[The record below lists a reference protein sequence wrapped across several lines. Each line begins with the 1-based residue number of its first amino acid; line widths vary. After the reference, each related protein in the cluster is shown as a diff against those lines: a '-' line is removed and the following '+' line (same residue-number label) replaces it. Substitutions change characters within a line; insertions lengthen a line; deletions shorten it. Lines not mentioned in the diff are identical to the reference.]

1 MDAPPEAWA
10 FKARAHIHYQQRASS
25 RGGTGHCVAAELRP
39 RIVSEEWRKDA
50 RLNVLCLLV
59 WNQGLAASAISLRCW
74 PDAAWCWH
82 AMLGASSC
90 ILTVGGPAL
99 LTGP

>member
-10 FKARAHIHYQQRASS
+10 LKSPRAHSLPAAGQQQGWNRAL
-25 RGGTGHCVAAELRP
+25 RAAELRP
-39 RIVSEEWRKDA
+39 RIVSEELRKDA

-74 PDAAWCWH
+74 PHAAWCWH

-90 ILTVGGPAL
+90 ILTVGVPAL